1 MGNERL
7 RTAMAKARVDIEAVT
22 NKTGVDPKTVQRWL
36 DGRVPYARHRWAIS
50 ALVNEDETYLW
61 PRDDQRQAVD
71 RSQQGRAGR
80 ALPLPVRSPGQSVVG
95 PVQPGRAADRCACPR

>member
-36 DGRVPYARHRWAIS
+36 DGRVPHARHRWAPWQTRL
-50 ALVNEDETYLW
+50 ATY
-61 PRDDQRQAVD
+61 RQA
-71 RSQQGRAGR
+71 
-80 ALPLPVRSPGQSVVG
+80 
-95 PVQPGRAADRCACPR
+95 